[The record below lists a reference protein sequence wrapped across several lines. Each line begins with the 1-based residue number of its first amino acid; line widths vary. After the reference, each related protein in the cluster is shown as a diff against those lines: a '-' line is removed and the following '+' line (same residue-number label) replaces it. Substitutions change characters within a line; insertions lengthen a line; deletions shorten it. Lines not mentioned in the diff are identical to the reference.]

1 MLAFTFTNEYLR
13 SHSQS
18 SCEVQEE
25 EPLLE
30 DSLLEESDSDESLL
44 EDEDESDGSDTF
56 SDCFCSI

>member
-1 MLAFTFTNEYLR
+1 
-13 SHSQS
+13 
-18 SCEVQEE
+18 VQEE